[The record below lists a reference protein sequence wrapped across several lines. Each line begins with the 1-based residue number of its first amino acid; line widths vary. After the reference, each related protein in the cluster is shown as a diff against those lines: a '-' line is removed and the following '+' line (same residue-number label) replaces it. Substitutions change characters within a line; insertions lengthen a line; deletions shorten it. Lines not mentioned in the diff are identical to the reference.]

1 MRKSVVAQTLFS
13 CAFGVVVAADGVP
26 PFTAPGR
33 FVHDAERPVAATG
46 MKLVSR
52 PSPWY
57 GRMPGSLKVW
67 ATEDAD
73 GTCGKRLLAETGV
86 LPPCYAGESQFLTWS
101 ATTSRY
107 WLVEVDKSGTD
118 AIVRH
123 GQYMNWAGF
132 SERGVWG
139 FPHNKDGK
147 ASPNLIDIA
156 RVELFTELPAVA
168 PRSNPAGLA
177 CPEHRLV
184 KDWLMR
190 DFGVE
195 EGARR
200 YSTVGY
206 DAGYVARCRVRR
218 AERLKRLRAFADRI
232 VYVKHYTMGGDAELH
247 GTALVS
253 DEPVTGRPTNFR
265 AGGALCLLT
274 ILPDGSVTNE
284 VLVSCPNGCIR
295 DPDVSHDGRTL
306 VFSMRESF
314 NENVYIKARH
324 KGEPTRERAFPYDFY
339 TKLEGDDYHLYT
351 LNLETRNLRQIT
363 FSVPA
368 PCADIEPCWTSDGRI
383 VFQSSRC
390 EQVIPC
396 HQTMDLNLYSCDA
409 DGGNV
414 RRLAIDGGS
423 TSHPVELPDGRILYT
438 RYEYN
443 DRCARLQQ
451 PLFSMRADGTDQTA
465 FYGNASAYPA
475 SLLHFRP
482 IPESTAL
489 LGIVSGHHVHQ
500 VGKLARLDPRLGT
513 EGDDGLTFVA
523 GSDLEGKG
531 LVVHSAY
538 AKNPKMARGR
548 CPHGYDFA
556 FQAGPLWQNP
566 YPISEK
572 EFLVSFLPE
581 GSLTIKYHLNPG
593 FGIYWQ
599 DEMGD
604 RELLAYD
611 PTIECSQP
619 VPVRLRQK
627 AHAFAAKPLDWE
639 TAFGIFHVQNVYFGP
654 GVEGVKPGTVKKL
667 RVVAVE
673 NRPTY
678 TYSAPMGQKGES
690 CFDDFIAYDGDWSGE
705 AITLGGSWDVKHV
718 LGEVDVN
725 PDGSCLFRCPAL
737 NAVYFQLL
745 DERGR
750 CVQTMRS
757 WTHLQPGETAGCL
770 GCHESKRTAY
780 PPTGKTYTGNVQE
793 IRPAPGQPPH
803 QLLVRLKSAGRWPL
817 LASTANYMGVNAPRA
832 TASEAP
838 VEGFSYRALVQPI
851 LDRNCVK
858 CHDGKGEAAK
868 RPNLTG
874 AWRRDVNPRAHR
886 KFSESYAALTRNG
899 YQTRF
904 CNWYSSGGRSAM
916 LPPYAQ
922 GSCASRLMDFF
933 DGKHKGVRVTEAEYR
948 VVACWLDLA
957 IPFGGSYCEA
967 TDWTD
972 DDRKVYDYHQRKR
985 EAFVRTEMENVRAKI
1000 GADASGARWVNSRSN
1015 SMQPKVHFDTVH

>member
-1 MRKSVVAQTLFS
+1 MAAAAVQTVFS
-13 CAFGVVVAADGVP
+13 ASGIE
-26 PFTAPGR
+26 PFVAPGR
-33 FVHDAERPVAATG
+33 FVHDAGKPVEATG

-57 GRMPGSLKVW
+57 GRMPGSMKVW
-67 ATEDAD
+67 AVEDAE
-73 GTCGKRLLAETGV
+73 GVRGKRLLADTGI
-86 LPPCYAGESQFLTWS
+86 LPPCYAGEAQFLSW
-101 ATTSRY
+101 AAATSRY
-107 WLVEVDKSGTD
+107 WLVEVEKSGMD
-118 AIVRH
+118 AILH
-123 GQYMNWAGF
+123 HSQYMDWAGF
-132 SERGVWG
+132 RERGNWG
-139 FPHNKDGK
+139 FPHNKDGT

-156 RVELFTELPAVA
+156 RVELLDGPSPDA
-168 PRSNPAGLA
+168 PRPNPPTLA
-177 CPEHRLV
+177 CPEQRLV

-200 YSTVGY
+200 HSTGDY
-206 DAGYVARCRVRR
+206 DASYLAKCRARRT
-218 AERLKRLRAFADRI
+218 ARLRRLREFARQI

-247 GTALVS
+247 GTALVT
-253 DEPVTGRPTNFR
+253 DEPVTGRPVNFR
-265 AGGALCLLT
+265 PGGVLCLLT
-274 ILPDGSVTNE
+274 ILPDGTVTNE
-284 VLVSCPNGCIR
+284 TLLSRPKGCIR
-295 DPDVSHDGRTL
+295 DPDLSHDGRTL

-314 NENVYIKARH
+314 NENAYIKARR
-324 KGEPTRERAFPYDFY
+324 KGTPTRQRAFPYDFY

-351 LNLETRNLRQIT
+351 LDLETRRLRQIT
-363 FSVPA
+363 FSDPA

-390 EQVIPC
+390 EQAIPC

-465 FYGNASAYPA
+465 LYGNASAYPA
-475 SLLHFRP
+475 SLIHFRP
-482 IPESTAL
+482 IPESGSL
-489 LGIVSGHHVHQ
+489 VGIVSGHHVHQ

-531 LVVHSAY
+531 AVVRSAY

-548 CPHGYDFA
+548 NPHGYDFA

-566 YPISEK
+566 YPVSER
-572 EFLVSFLPE
+572 EFIVGFLPE
-581 GSLTIKYHLNPG
+581 GSLTIKNHSAPG

-599 DEMGD
+599 DETGD

-611 PTIECSQP
+611 PDIECSQP
-619 VPVRLRQK
+619 VPVRTRPK
-627 AHAFAAKPLDWE
+627 AHAYAAKPLDWGS
-639 TAFGIFHVQNVYFGP
+639 AFGVFHVQNVYFGP
-654 GVEGVKPGTVKKL
+654 GLEGVKPGTVKRL

-678 TYSAPMGQKGES
+678 TYSAPMDQKGES
-690 CFDDFIAYDGDWSGE
+690 CFDDFIAYDRDWSGE

-757 WTHLQPGETAGCL
+757 WTHLQPGETASCL
-770 GCHESKRTAY
+770 GCHESRRTAY
-780 PPTGKTYTGNVQE
+780 PPSGKSFVGRVQDL
-793 IRPAPGQPPH
+793 RPAAGQPPH
-803 QLLVRLKSAGRWPL
+803 PLLARLSAAKGLPL
-817 LASTANYMGVNAPRA
+817 LASTANYMGVNAPHA
-832 TASEAP
+832 TDPDAP
-838 VEGFSYRALVQPI
+838 TEGFSFRALVQPI
-851 LDRNCVK
+851 LDRSCVK
-858 CHDGKGEAAK
+858 CHDGEGEAAK
-868 RPNLTG
+868 RPNLTR

-886 KFSESYAALTRNG
+886 RFSESYAALTRSG
-899 YQTRF
+899 FQTRL
-904 CNWYSSGGRSAM
+904 CNWYSSGGRPAM

-922 GSCASRLMDFF
+922 GSGASRLMDYF
-933 DGKHKGVRVTEAEYR
+933 DGKHKGVKVTDDEYR
-948 VVACWLDLA
+948 TVACWLDLA

-972 DDRKVYDYHQRKR
+972 DDRKVYDYHQLKR
-985 EAFVRTEMENVRAKI
+985 EAFA
-1000 GADASGARWVNSRSN
+1000 AREIECIKANL
-1015 SMQPKVHFDTVH
+1015 PKR